1 MGPSGSPFTHSN
13 KDGDFPP
20 VFLVTLIRC
29 ATEFAIGKDHEVLP
43 FRVASFG
50 SARGTSRPDP
60 AVR

>member
-1 MGPSGSPFTHSN
+1 MH
-13 KDGDFPP
+13 
-20 VFLVTLIRC
+20 C

-50 SARGTSRPDP
+50 SARGAPRPDT